1 MIEHQIREP
10 KKIPNFFF
18 IRKSQIKCVFFAKK
32 KKMEIKKEKMIIRI
46 IIIERRR
53 EKLKKLTRKWWEVR
67 RTKEQGRWCFQIH
80 GKMGQLNWEETQQA
94 GLLGAGDLQTP

>member
-1 MIEHQIREP
+1 MCFLLR
-10 KKIPNFFF
+10 KKN
-18 IRKSQIKCVFFAKK
+18 K
-32 KKMEIKKEKMIIRI
+32 EIKKEKMMIII

-53 EKLKKLTRKWWEVR
+53 EKLKKLTRKWWELR

-80 GKMGQLNWEETQQA
+80 SKMGQPNWEETQQA